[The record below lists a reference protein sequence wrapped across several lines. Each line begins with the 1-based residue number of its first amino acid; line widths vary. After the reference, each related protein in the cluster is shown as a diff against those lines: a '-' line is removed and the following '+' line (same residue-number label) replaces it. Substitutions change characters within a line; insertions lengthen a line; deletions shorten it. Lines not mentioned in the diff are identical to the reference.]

1 MKRFFKLKN
10 ILIAGVLSAV
20 IGLGFFLFYE
30 AYFNSNFRTTN
41 DEVVFTQGLDL
52 RGLRELKASGG
63 TSVRFS
69 DLKRKLSHINDP
81 VFIID
86 GIDEFHGYIYGIP
99 STFFAYQKSNPHWKY
114 YVRRW
119 IYTGSIEVHP
129 EFVVPEAIEAQKYGF
144 SYAHLKV
151 GSKFISSDE
160 TIDNLVKVLES
171 LPPDTWVHF
180 HCHYGKGRTSMM
192 LVMYDIMK
200 NAPLVSLENIVKRQH
215 LLGSEDLL
223 NIDVR
228 KGGSYTKK
236 QLEDRKMFITQFYDF
251 ICQRK
256 AGGIPEWST
265 WRRYQI
271 TPTVST
277 TLLHSKP

>member
-1 MKRFFKLKN
+1 MKRFFKLRN
-10 ILIAGVLSAV
+10 ISIAGVLSAV

-41 DEVVFTQGLDL
+41 DEIGFAQGLDL
-52 RGLRELKASGG
+52 RGLQELKASGG
-63 TSVRFS
+63 TSVHFS
-69 DLKRKLSHINDP
+69 DLKRKLSHTNDP
-81 VFIID
+81 IFIID
-86 GIDEFHGYIYGIP
+86 GINEFHGYIHGIP
-99 STFFAYQKSNPHWKY
+99 STFFAYQKPNPHWKY
-114 YVRRW
+114 YIRRW
-119 IYTGSIEVHP
+119 IYTGSIDVHP
-129 EFVVPEAIEAQKYGF
+129 ELVVPEAIEAQKYGF

-160 TIDNLVKVLES
+160 TIDHLVKVLEN
-171 LPPDTWVHF
+171 LPANAWVHF

-200 NAPLVSLENIVKRQH
+200 NAPLVSLKDIVKRQH
-215 LLGSEDLL
+215 LLGSENLF
-223 NIDVR
+223 NTDVW
-228 KGGSYTKK
+228 KGGSYAKK

-256 AGGIPEWST
+256 AGGIQDWST
-265 WRRYQI
+265 WRQNQT

-277 TLLHSKP
+277 TPLHPKP

>member
-1 MKRFFKLKN
+1 MKQFFKLRN
-10 ILIAGVLSAV
+10 ILIAGILSAV
-20 IGLGFFLFYE
+20 IGLCFFLFYE

-41 DEVVFTQGLDL
+41 DEIVFTQGLNL

-63 TSVRFS
+63 PSVRFS

-81 VFIID
+81 VFIVD
-86 GIDEFHGYIYGIP
+86 GIDEFHGYIYEIP

-114 YVRRW
+114 YIRRW
-119 IYTGSIEVHP
+119 IYTGSTDVRP
-129 EFVVPEAIEAQKYGF
+129 ELVVPEAIEAQKYGF

-160 TIDNLVKVLES
+160 TIDNLVNVLEN
-171 LPPDTWVHF
+171 LPANTWVHF

-192 LVMYDIMK
+192 LVMYDILK
-200 NAPLVSLENIVKRQH
+200 NAPLVSIENIVKRQY
-215 LLGSEDLL
+215 LLGSENLL
-223 NIDVR
+223 NTDVR

-256 AGGIPEWST
+256 AGGVQKWST
-265 WRRYQI
+265 WHRHQT
-271 TPTVST
+271 TPTAST